1 MAALTS
7 PPMALSCSPRTQIK
21 ANSILSTGYLHQLD
35 LRRIH
40 LLLSSVFQLTP
51 PCFVMLR
58 FISQITHGY
67 SIDSLVLDTGW
78 CRIDVLSFLTLA
90 PNVFDPVIA
99 WTYFNPYLSGVPY
112 GNPLNI
118 SDRYIFLRM
127 QLLGWGQSA
136 TLLTV

>member
-1 MAALTS
+1 MGTVLVVSSLILAGVGLTG
-7 PPMALSCSPRTQIK
+7 L
-21 ANSILSTGYLHQLD
+21 
-35 LRRIH
+35 
-40 LLLSSVFQLTP
+40 
-51 PCFVMLR
+51 
-58 FISQITHGY
+58 
-67 SIDSLVLDTGW
+67 
-78 CRIDVLSFLTLA
+78 VLSFLTLA